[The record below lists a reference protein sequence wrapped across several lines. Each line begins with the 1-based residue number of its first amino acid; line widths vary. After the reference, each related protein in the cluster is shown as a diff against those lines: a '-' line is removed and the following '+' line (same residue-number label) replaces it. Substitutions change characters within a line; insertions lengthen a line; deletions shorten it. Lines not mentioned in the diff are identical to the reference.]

1 MRHVLSSHAAGQAR
15 RAGRRR
21 GWADRTVRVPRD
33 RWVSRSAT
41 STAAIRNH
49 RSTSIPVFRQECANS
64 SHSPMVGNE
73 INVAQ
78 TKRVSLDELDLKT
91 DRWEFVTYFGMQA
104 SELDTAIDFISLSCI
119 VS

>member
-1 MRHVLSSHAAGQAR
+1 
-15 RAGRRR
+15 
-21 GWADRTVRVPRD
+21 
-33 RWVSRSAT
+33 
-41 STAAIRNH
+41 
-49 RSTSIPVFRQECANS
+49 
-64 SHSPMVGNE
+64 MVGNG

-104 SELDTAIDFISLSCI
+104 SELDTTIDFISLSCI

>member
-1 MRHVLSSHAAGQAR
+1 
-15 RAGRRR
+15 
-21 GWADRTVRVPRD
+21 
-33 RWVSRSAT
+33 
-41 STAAIRNH
+41 
-49 RSTSIPVFRQECANS
+49 
-64 SHSPMVGNE
+64 MVGNG

-104 SELDTAIDFISLSCI
+104 SELDTTIDFIPLSCI